1 MSISSTSLTNPQYL
15 GRIKAA
21 VVRAVRKANEP
32 HAVNGLGHAE
42 VYNRREKPSLSIVA
56 RKGGGFEVFDDEDND
71 VTDMVKAALAK
82 HHQEKGENE

>member
-1 MSISSTSLTNPQYL
+1 MGISRTSLTNQNYL
-15 GRIKAA
+15 ERIKAA

-32 HAVNGLGHAE
+32 NAVQGLGHAE

-71 VTDMVKAALAK
+71 VTDMVKAALVK
-82 HHQEKGENE
+82 YHDDQQDY